1 MKKLVALVFCAVFAA
16 AGLTGC
22 SANEEP
28 YIEKTYT
35 PENAQINAVCI
46 DVRDRTVEVVPSED
60 EGIHLVY
67 FESETEAYSIAVSG
81 DNVLAMTAENNKKWT
96 DSIGG
101 QAPAEY
107 RKITV
112 RLPDSLLDS
121 LSVSTTNEDIAVGE
135 LAVNESISLKANGG
149 NISFLMLSA
158 GNEIALD
165 VKNGNITGA
174 VSGSYDDYAISC
186 TVKKGECNLPASKE
200 NGEKKL
206 TVAANNGDVTIQA
219 A

>member
-1 MKKLVALVFCAVFAA
+1 
-16 AGLTGC
+16 
-22 SANEEP
+22 
-28 YIEKTYT
+28 
-35 PENAQINAVCI
+35 
-46 DVRDRTVEVVPSED
+46 
-60 EGIHLVY
+60 
-67 FESETEAYSIAVSG
+67 
-81 DNVLAMTAENNKKWT
+81 MTAENNKKWT
-96 DSIGG
+96 DYIGG

-186 TVKKGECNLPASKE
+186 TVKKGRMQPARQQRKRR
-200 NGEKKL
+200 KKADRCRKQRGRNHTGRL
-206 TVAANNGDVTIQA
+206 GAKRQFTGAGPGTFPALRPHLRASRGA
-219 A
+219 KGGGRGSGPL

>member
-1 MKKLVALVFCAVFAA
+1 
-16 AGLTGC
+16 
-22 SANEEP
+22 
-28 YIEKTYT
+28 
-35 PENAQINAVCI
+35 
-46 DVRDRTVEVVPSED
+46 
-60 EGIHLVY
+60 
-67 FESETEAYSIAVSG
+67 
-81 DNVLAMTAENNKKWT
+81 
-96 DSIGG
+96 
-101 QAPAEY
+101 
-107 RKITV
+107 
-112 RLPDSLLDS
+112 
-121 LSVSTTNEDIAVGE
+121 
-135 LAVNESISLKANGG
+135 
-149 NISFLMLSA
+149 MLSA